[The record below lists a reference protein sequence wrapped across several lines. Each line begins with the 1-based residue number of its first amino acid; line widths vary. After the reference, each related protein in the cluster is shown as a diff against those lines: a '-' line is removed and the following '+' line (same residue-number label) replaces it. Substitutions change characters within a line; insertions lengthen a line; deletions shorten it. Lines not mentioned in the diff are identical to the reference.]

1 MSIGG
6 QEIRGKLVTVQM
18 DMPGDIDGILDA
30 VRRIMMMGEIRSIV
44 MRDGEPLTYQRYVRP
59 GEEIKP
65 SESTAS
71 FAELTLMDVVRQI
84 QMEEYAGEHGGANV
98 SSYFLKMVF
107 MMEFDG
113 WVFTHLL
120 VSEKTKFW
128 TWQGVPEMVAKRLP
142 HFLGARIEREKTLPD
157 DIFILCGS
165 KTRGASISEV
175 SFALKGNIQ

>member
-44 MRDGEPLTYQRYVRP
+44 LRDGEPLTYKRYVRP

-65 SESTAS
+65 SESTSS

-84 QMEEYAGEHGGANV
+84 QMEEFSGEGAGGNV
-98 SSYFLKMVF
+98 NSYLLTMIVN
-107 MMEFDG
+107 MEFDG
-113 WVFTHLL
+113 WTFTNLL
-120 VSEKTKFW
+120 VGEKTRFW
-128 TWQGVPEMVAKRLP
+128 EWQGVQPLVSKKLP
-142 HFLGARIEREKTLPD
+142 HFLGARIEREKTLPED
-157 DIFILCGS
+157 VFIICGA
-165 KTRGASISEV
+165 KTRGATIAEV
-175 SFALKGNIQ
+175 CFALKGNIQ